1 MKIEI
6 YKSGLKAEW
15 DGFVRNSKNGT
26 FLFYRDFIEYHG
38 DRFGDYSLMF
48 YDGGSL
54 LPDAWSYQGSHLL
67 LSSGTD
73 LRRAYYG

>member
-1 MKIEI
+1 MSTIRKITLIHIQNSKNIASMKIEI

-54 LPDAWSYQGSHLL
+54 VA
-67 LSSGTD
+67 
-73 LRRAYYG
+73 

>member
-54 LPDAWSYQGSHLL
+54 VA
-67 LSSGTD
+67 
-73 LRRAYYG
+73 